1 MEAILA
7 LLPSFSRGDSAYCC
21 QGYFFAKW
29 GVADV
34 MRIIKKINTSAV
46 LALDSSGKEIV
57 VLGKGLG
64 FPAIPYELEDLS
76 RIDRTFYDVDSRYL
90 GMITDIP
97 QQVLLASAEIAE
109 LAEDEL
115 DCRMNPN
122 LPFTLAD
129 HLHFAISRLRS
140 GVDLTTPIAY
150 DVKHLY
156 PREYDLGVRALEI
169 LRNTADVMLPEH
181 EAVNVTMHIINAEAE
196 SSDLHNLMMTLKI
209 IDQVEN
215 LAERQ
220 MRITLDKESYYYS
233 RFAMHLRYLI
243 QRLENGNPAEAHGA
257 EMLRPIAREYPEI
270 YACALKVAEYFKGT
284 WGWQCSDEEI
294 VYLMV
299 HIHRVWKRTQ

>member
-1 MEAILA
+1 
-7 LLPSFSRGDSAYCC
+7 
-21 QGYFFAKW
+21 
-29 GVADV
+29 

-46 LALDSSGKEIV
+46 LALDSTGKEVI

-76 RIDRTFYDVDSRYL
+76 KIDRTFYDVDPRYL

-97 QQVLLASAEIAE
+97 QQILLASAEIAE

-115 DCRMNPN
+115 ECRVNPN

-129 HLHFAISRLRS
+129 HLNFAISRLRN
-140 GVDLTTPIAY
+140 GIDLTTPIAY
-150 DVKHLY
+150 DVRHLY
-156 PREYDLGVRALEI
+156 PREFDLGRRSLAI
-169 LRNTADVMLPEH
+169 LHEMAGVMLPEY
-181 EAVNVTMHIINAEAE
+181 EAISVTMHIINAEAE

-209 IDQVEN
+209 IDQVEGIV
-215 LAERQ
+215 ERQ
-220 MRITLDKESYYYS
+220 MKITLDKDSYNYS
-233 RFAMHLRYLI
+233 RFATHLRYLV
-243 QRLENGNPAEAHGA
+243 QRLESGKPVEAHGA
-257 EMLRPIAREYPEI
+257 EMLRPIAREYPDI

-294 VYLMV
+294 VYLMM

>member
-1 MEAILA
+1 
-7 LLPSFSRGDSAYCC
+7 
-21 QGYFFAKW
+21 
-29 GVADV
+29 

-46 LALDSSGKEIV
+46 LALDSTGKEII

-64 FPAIPYELEDLS
+64 FPSIPYELEDLS
-76 RIDRTFYDVDSRYL
+76 KIERTFYDVDARYV
-90 GMITDIP
+90 GMIADIP
-97 QQVLLASAEIAE
+97 QPILLASAEIAE

-129 HLHFAISRLRS
+129 HLNFAISRLRN
-140 GVDLTTPIAY
+140 GIDLTTPIAY
-150 DVKHLY
+150 YVKHLY
-156 PREYDLGVRALEI
+156 PKEFDLGIRSLDI
-169 LRNTADVMLPEH
+169 LREMAEVMLPEH
-181 EAVNVTMHIINAEAE
+181 EAINVTMHIINAEAE

-215 LAERQ
+215 LVERQ
-220 MRITLDKESYYYS
+220 MKITLDKESYNYS

-243 QRLENGNPAEAHGA
+243 QRLESGKPAEAHGA
-257 EMLRPIAREYPEI
+257 EMLRPIAREYPDI
-270 YACALKVAEYFKGT
+270 YTCALKVAEYFKGT

-294 VYLMV
+294 VYLMM

>member
-1 MEAILA
+1 
-7 LLPSFSRGDSAYCC
+7 
-21 QGYFFAKW
+21 
-29 GVADV
+29 

-46 LALDSSGKEIV
+46 LALDSTGKEVI

-64 FPAIPYELEDLS
+64 FPAIPYELDDLS
-76 RIDRTFYDVDSRYL
+76 KIDRTFYDVDPRYL

-97 QQVLLASAEIAE
+97 QQILLASAEIAE

-129 HLHFAISRLRS
+129 HLNFAISRLRN
-140 GVDLTTPIAY
+140 GIDLTTPIAY

-156 PREYDLGVRALEI
+156 PKEFELGVRSLDLLHEMAG
-169 LRNTADVMLPEH
+169 VMLPEH

-196 SSDLHNLMMTLKI
+196 SSNLGNLMMTLKI
-209 IDQVEN
+209 IDQVERIV
-215 LAERQ
+215 ERQ
-220 MRITLDKESYYYS
+220 MKITLDKDSYNYS
-233 RFAMHLRYLI
+233 RFAMHLRYLV
-243 QRLENGNPAEAHGA
+243 QRLESGSTAEAHGA
-257 EMLRPIAREYPEI
+257 EMLRPIAREYPDI
-270 YACALKVAEYFKGT
+270 YTCALKVAKYFKGT

-294 VYLMV
+294 VYLMM